1 MKKAQ
6 FYLLFIIL
14 LLWAKSLH
22 AREQISRNMFM
33 VTNLNTEN
41 GLSSSRVYSIVEAE
55 DGADR
60 KSVV

>member
-1 MKKAQ
+1 MKKNQ

-14 LLWAKSLH
+14 LLWAKALH

-55 DGADR
+55 DGAM
-60 KSVV
+60 